1 MQLNSTLFRQ
11 VASFGAVG
19 LLQIVIDWMTFVV
32 LTFAGA
38 PAAPANVSGR
48 ILGAC
53 MGYWLNGKWTFADGG
68 KPSLSR
74 KSLLRYLATWIV
86 TTAISTLVVLLVD
99 RAQGLH
105 WAWMVKPVSD
115 STLAALGFAVSKF
128 WIYRKPEG
136 SRSPS

>member
-1 MQLNSTLFRQ
+1 MRTDSTLIRQ

-19 LLQIVIDWMTFVV
+19 LLQIGIDWVTFVV
-32 LTFAGA
+32 LTFVGA

-53 MGYWLNGKWTFADGG
+53 MGYWLNGKWTFAEGG

-74 KSLLRYLATWIV
+74 KSLLRYITTWLV
-86 TTAISTLVVLLVD
+86 TTVISTLVVLLVD
-99 RAQGLH
+99 RAHGLH
-105 WAWMVKPVSD
+105 WAWLVKPVSD
-115 STLAALGFAVSKF
+115 ATLAALGFAVSKF

-136 SRSPS
+136 SRSSS